1 MVQVGPQ
8 AAESQSESQPEARVL
23 TVEQLNKAIRQ
34 LIEGQIPV
42 VWVRGEISN
51 FKAHSS
57 GHFYFSLKDSAS
69 QIRAVMFRG
78 HNARLKFRPT
88 DGLEVLARARVS
100 VYEPRGEYQLMCEM
114 LEPVGA
120 GALQKAYE
128 QLKEKL
134 RLEGLFDPSR
144 KRPLPPW
151 PRHVALVT
159 SPTGAAIRDMMNV
172 LSRRNRSVAV
182 TLVPTIVQG
191 EGAALQICKALEM
204 AFRLPQL
211 DAVIVGRGGGSIE
224 DLWAFNDENLARL
237 IARSPVPII
246 SAVGHE
252 VDFTIADFVADVRA
266 PTPSAAAELVVK
278 SSAELVQHLQQLKR
292 LLVLGLSRKLSG
304 QRQLLR
310 QLQLRLRDPRRALQ
324 DSRLRNDELN
334 LRLSL
339 ALENY
344 LNRLRDRVDLQKHR
358 LKSPE
363 SVLRRFRD
371 RVSWRTQQLETSLSR
386 ALEQRRSRW
395 ARMSAQLEAL
405 SPLKVLERGYSVV
418 FHQGRAVKEARELS
432 VGSEVQIRVWS
443 GEFLARVTE
452 TKLDEE
458 KESLW
463 NLKKN

>member
-1 MVQVGPQ
+1 
-8 AAESQSESQPEARVL
+8 
-23 TVEQLNKAIRQ
+23 
-34 LIEGQIPV
+34 
-42 VWVRGEISN
+42 
-51 FKAHSS
+51 
-57 GHFYFSLKDSAS
+57 
-69 QIRAVMFRG
+69 
-78 HNARLKFRPT
+78 
-88 DGLEVLARARVS
+88 
-100 VYEPRGEYQLMCEM
+100 
-114 LEPVGA
+114 
-120 GALQKAYE
+120 
-128 QLKEKL
+128 L

-363 SVLRRFRD
+363 SVLRPFRD